1 MPLARLDAQGQ
12 ATEQGGLGTTQDEEP
27 GKTPETIA
35 TSADLI
41 SVGGLKNHQPHQPA
55 ANDAEAQYWEA
66 LNAQSSTALRTGT
79 EAKLCDVY
87 YFHADQVGM
96 PQEPSNAQGQLVWQ
110 ANYKTWGSTVSEEW
124 EVKSLAGQQ
133 VHSLDQGDIPTQ
145 EESQQQ
151 NLRFQGQYLDRETG
165 LHYNTFRYY
174 DVDIGRF
181 VCPDPIGLSG
191 GMNLGSYAPNPVEWV
206 DPLGLANRP
215 NNGKYHIYHDHS
227 VDPNNRYSSDAVQF
241 NRANKELAE
250 RMKNDPEYRRQMIE
264 KDPRMAD
271 WHKKPGSNSPPG
283 FTWHHHEDVNRLVL
297 VHRGDH
303 ASNHGLYHPTGA
315 GGRDIWGGGEL
326 GRTGKLNGLS
336 GKLMSGVKKC

>member
-181 VCPDPIGLSG
+181 ICPDPIGLG
-191 GMNLGSYAPNPVEWV
+191 GGINLGSYSPNPLSWI
-206 DPLGLANRP
+206 DPWGWAKCGTERKNRTP
-215 NNGKYHIYHDHS
+215 SPSNRKINHKRTTKNQDGSTTYYDKKGNAVTYDKNGVPDFSKYAEKSARSKEYNGNRTHD
-227 VDPNNRYSSDAVQF
+227 NRV
-241 NRANKELAE
+241 ANKKTGNPELGGKAP
-250 RMKNDPEYRRQMIE
+250 KG
-264 KDPRMAD
+264 KV
-271 WHKKPGSNSPPG
+271 
-283 FTWHHHEDVNRLVL
+283 WHHVSKDKMILMDKKIHDNFPHTGSASVL
-297 VHRGDH
+297 I
-303 ASNHGLYHPTGA
+303 HG
-315 GGRDIWGGGEL
+315 
-326 GRTGKLNGLS
+326 
-336 GKLMSGVKKC
+336 